1 MGSTNSKSTHE
12 TSPKTEFADSIEN
25 HSEDEKDVESEKLQ
39 RCIIEMRQY

>member
-12 TSPKTEFADSIEN
+12 TSPQSKFADSIEN
-25 HSEDEKDVESEKLQ
+25 HSEYEKDVESEKLQ